1 MRLRKHLHL
10 MLCLLAL
17 SAGPTTACDLCAIY
31 TAEFAEGA
39 SGAGFYAGVSEQYTA
54 FNDVFEDGHRI
65 DNPEGQSL
73 DSYFTQL
80 AFGYRSG
87 HSWSLQVNLPYI
99 DRNFRRIEGE
109 HLERGSESGIG
120 DISLLGSY
128 QLFGRKTESGGISWQ
143 VLAGLEFG
151 SGDSDRIAEELD
163 EEHHDEGGAVAKS
176 GGDEHGTASAVHG
189 HDLALGNGATDI
201 ILGSSLRWHHRRWLG
216 DAWFQHAIRA
226 RGDFGY
232 DYANDTHWGI
242 SAGRYLHLGHRNSV
256 ALLLDLSGETKGE
269 DDLAGSVLDDT
280 AARSVLLG
288 PSLRVNLGERSAF
301 EIGAAWRSS
310 GGNSGV
316 QMLPDYRL
324 RASVNLRF

>member
-1 MRLRKHLHL
+1 MRSNPRYYLATA
-10 MLCLLAL
+10 LLAA
-17 SAGPTTACDLCAIY
+17 SAGPAAACDLCAIY

-39 SGAGFYAGVSEQYTA
+39 SGAGFYTGASAQYTA

-65 DNPEGQSL
+65 ANPEGQSL
-73 DSYFTQL
+73 DSYFTQFAL
-80 AFGYRSG
+80 GYRSG
-87 HSWSLQVNLPYI
+87 SAWSLQLNLPYI
-99 DRNFRRIEGE
+99 DRNFRRVEGE
-109 HLERGSESGIG
+109 QIEHGSVSGIG

-128 QLFGRKTESGGISWQ
+128 RLINRNSESGGFSWQ
-143 VLAGLEFG
+143 LLAGLECG
-151 SGDSDRIAEELD
+151 TGDSDRIAEELD
-163 EEHHDEGGAVAKS
+163 EEHHADGLAAAK
-176 GGDEHGTASAVHG
+176 HGEEQHAAASAVHG

-201 ILGSSLRWHHRRWLG
+201 ILGSSLRWHRARWLG

-256 ALLLDLSGETKGE
+256 ALLLDISGEHKGE

-280 AARSVLLG
+280 ASRSVLLG
-288 PSLRVNLGERSAF
+288 PSLRANLGERTAF
-301 EIGAAWRSS
+301 ELGAAWRSS

-324 RASVNLRF
+324 RANLNLRF

>member
-1 MRLRKHLHL
+1 MSPRKPKFLV
-10 MLCLLAL
+10 LAL
-17 SAGPTTACDLCAIY
+17 LTLAGSPALACDLCAIY

-39 SGAGFYAGVSEQYTA
+39 SGAGFYAGASTQYAA
-54 FNDVFEDGHRI
+54 FNDVFTDGHRTE
-65 DNPEGQSL
+65 NAAGQSL
-73 DSYFTQL
+73 DSYFSQVAL
-80 AFGYRSG
+80 GYRG
-87 HSWSLQVNLPYI
+87 GRRWSLQVNLPYI
-99 DRNFRRIEGE
+99 VRDFRRIDGGTI
-109 HLERGSESGIG
+109 ERGSVSGIG

-128 QLFGRKTESGGISWQ
+128 QLAGKNTASGGFSWQ

-151 SGDSDRIAEELD
+151 SGDSGRIAEELNEEHHAGDTALAKHGD
-163 EEHHDEGGAVAKS
+163 EEHTA
-176 GGDEHGTASAVHG
+176 ASAIHG

-256 ALLLDLSGETKGE
+256 ALLLDISGEHKGE

-280 AARSVLLG
+280 ASRSVLLG
-288 PSLRVNLGERSAF
+288 PSLRANLGERTAF
-301 EIGAAWRSS
+301 ELGAAWRSS

-324 RASVNLRF
+324 RANLNLRF